1 MPRADDTES
10 EDEDDK
16 PLRVQGKAKS
26 PSTLSALPKAKRA
39 KAANPAKPA
48 KVAATWALEVDPEA
62 PQEPQEQEQEQE
74 QTEEHTKIGFGRKIR
89 FAAGMSLSNMPKNDD
104 LIFFKH
110 ATGGDV
116 PMCYVG
122 FKVPLKDIQPT
133 HPTRVPKQNPTA
145 SPPLSAQPSAQSSAA
160 PSPAKPAK
168 PDATQV
174 APVAPVT
181 PVDPGTPVAPVA
193 PVTSAKPQA
202 QKAPQAQL
210 TDSSVAVRVVVF
222 TEMEMQA
229 CDKKADPR
237 KSVLIRIDRLM
248 SILEPLSNSPLAV
261 VAPSRVLAAIG
272 AQCLPLING
281 GLYHIA
287 VPVDTYPI
295 GIDAAAALITA
306 RVRATPCLNPTGNP
320 ELPVPLAF
328 AYTGES
334 DYGFVEGR
342 LSMPEPRLGC
352 PLGYPMMS
360 YTNPAAEPKLRVAQL
375 AASPAYTN
383 YTAPVGATHVA
394 QAPPASAV
402 HSAIV
407 KIKKEPKIKQERA
420 GSNAIWLSG

>member
-1 MPRADDTES
+1 MTSQVPRADDTESES

-26 PSTLSALPKAKRA
+26 PSTLSELPKAKRA
-39 KAANPAKPA
+39 KAVNPVKPV
-48 KVAATWALEVDPEA
+48 KVAATWALEVDPKA
-62 PQEPQEQEQEQE
+62 PQEPQEQEQEQPE
-74 QTEEHTKIGFGRKIR
+74 PGEPTKIGFGRKIR
-89 FAAGMSLSNMPKNDD
+89 FAAGMSLSAMPKNED

-122 FKVPLKDIQPT
+122 FKVPFKDIQPT

-145 SPPLSAQPSAQSSAA
+145 SPPLSAQPSAQSSAQSSAA

-168 PDATQV
+168 PDA
-174 APVAPVT
+174 APVA
-181 PVDPGTPVAPVA
+181 TPVAPVA
-193 PVTSAKPQA
+193 LVTSAKPQA
-202 QKAPQAQL
+202 QQAQQAQL

-248 SILEPLSNSPLAV
+248 SILAPLSSSPLAV

-295 GIDAAAALITA
+295 GIDSAAALITA

-394 QAPPASAV
+394 QAPAASAV

-407 KIKKEPKIKQERA
+407 KIKKEPKIKQERD
-420 GSNAIWLSG
+420 GSNAIWLL